1 MPDTDDKNLMRIAQ
15 DLKVEQLGHKRSI
28 PPLQDWQPKH
38 CGKMDLIIKSNGEWW
53 HEGQL
58 IRRQALLD
66 LFSSVLWKE
75 QGQYY
80 LKTPVEK
87 IEITVEDVPLL
98 ITEADQIEVNG
109 KSYIQLKT
117 GHGDVVIV
125 DQEHPI
131 EMREYL
137 GELRPY
143 VHIRF
148 GLDALIQRAAFYHL
162 INMGEMSEN
171 AQGQTILSLR
181 SGDLHLH
188 LHS

>member
-1 MPDTDDKNLMRIAQ
+1 MPGTDDKNLMRIVQ

-28 PPLQDWQPKH
+28 PPLHDWEPKH
-38 CGKMDLIIKSNGEWW
+38 CGKMDLLIKSNGEWW

-75 QGQYY
+75 EGRYY

-98 ITEADQIEVNG
+98 ITQADQIELNG
-109 KSYIQLKT
+109 QVFIQLKT
-117 GHGDVVIV
+117 SHNDVVIV
-125 DQEHPI
+125 NAEHPI
-131 EMREYL
+131 EMREYK

-143 VHIRF
+143 VHVRY

-162 INMGEMSEN
+162 VNMGEISEN
-171 AQGQTILSLR
+171 AQGQTVLSLR

>member
-1 MPDTDDKNLMRIAQ
+1 MPNTDDKNLMRVAQ
-15 DLKVEQLGHKRSI
+15 YLKTEQLGHKRSI
-28 PPLQDWQPKH
+28 PPLHEWQPKH
-38 CGKMDLIIKSNGEWW
+38 CGKMNLLIKSNGEWW

-75 QGQYY
+75 QEKYY
-80 LKTPVEK
+80 LKTPVEQ

-98 ITEADQIEVNG
+98 VTEADQIELDG
-109 KSYIQLKT
+109 QTYIQLKT
-117 GHGDVVIV
+117 RHGDVVIV
-125 DQEHPI
+125 NAEHPI
-131 EMREYL
+131 EMREYG

-143 VHIRF
+143 VHVRF
-148 GLDALIQRAAFYHL
+148 GLDALIQRSAFYHL
-162 INMGEMSEN
+162 VNMGEMSEN
-171 AQGQTILSLR
+171 AQGQIILSLR